1 MAFDGIDG
9 VAFVTFNGE
18 YGKDSDLLVFNDNDL
33 SGKQWD
39 TLGELEDN
47 SRWDY
52 VQAIMNCKD
61 LTEWEG

>member
-1 MAFDGIDG
+1 MAFDEMNG

-18 YGKDSDLLVFNDNDL
+18 YGKESDFLVFNDGDL

-47 SRWDY
+47 SSWDY
-52 VQAIMNCKD
+52 VQAIMNGKD

>member
-1 MAFDGIDG
+1 MAFDEIDG

-52 VQAIMNCKD
+52 VQAIMNGKD